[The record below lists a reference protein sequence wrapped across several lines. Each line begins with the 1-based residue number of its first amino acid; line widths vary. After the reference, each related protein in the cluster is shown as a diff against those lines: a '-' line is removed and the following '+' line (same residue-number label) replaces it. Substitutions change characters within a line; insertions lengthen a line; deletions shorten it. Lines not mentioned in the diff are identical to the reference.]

1 MMTKS
6 LAVGSL
12 NAMGLA
18 VSPKL
23 VMNFKLIVMLLRRLA
38 GVVRNMT
45 QGNRAQQA

>member
-1 MMTKS
+1 MTKS

-18 VSPKL
+18 VSPSL
-23 VMNFKLIVMLLRRLA
+23 VMNFKVVVMLLRRLA

-45 QGNRAQQA
+45 LGNRAAQET